1 MKLYDTLGVAPTA
14 SAADIKA
21 AFRKKASEAHPDREG
36 GSTEAM
42 AAINEAWTVLGD
54 PERRKQ
60 YDQTGDTREPP
71 KERTMEER
79 GGAALAE
86 VFASCLTK
94 DGDIVE
100 AVRKIFNQ
108 GIDSARTEHITLGQL
123 ERKLDK
129 RRGLVISVKGENIFA
144 ILLDGKIAE
153 VQRKR
158 ENLLDQ
164 IAEGEA
170 ALTLLKDYR
179 FTGEPTPVQRPYNP
193 HSTLT
198 ALMLEDVIRGMH
210 PSAYGGFDFGRGS

>member
-1 MKLYDTLGVAPTA
+1 MELYTTLGVAPTA

-21 AFRKKASEAHPDREG
+21 AYRKKASEAHPDREG

-42 AAINEAWTVLGD
+42 KAINEAWAVLGD
-54 PERRKQ
+54 PERRAK
-60 YDQTGDTREPP
+60 YDATGDTREGP
-71 KERTMEER
+71 KKTTMEER
-79 GGAALAE
+79 GESALTE
-86 VFASCLTK
+86 VFAELLVS

-100 AVRKIFNQ
+100 KVRKLFET
-108 GIDSARTEHITLGQL
+108 GIANARTEHITLGQL
-123 ERKLDK
+123 ERKLEK

-179 FTGEPTPVQRPYNP
+179 FTGEPTSVQRRFSDE
-193 HSTLT
+193 H
-198 ALMLEDVIRGMH
+198 AI
-210 PSAYGGFDFGRGS
+210 FGSHAK